1 MPPRHISYLA
11 DPTLYTFTMKG
22 IVLAGGTGSRLWP
35 ITKGVSKQLLPVY
48 DKPLIHYPLGTLF
61 LAGIQDILIITTPED
76 SNSFKRLLGDGSDFG
91 VNLEYAIQEKPSGL
105 AEAFIIGENF
115 IAGQSVCLVLGDNIF
130 YGTGLGT
137 QLKEIK
143 TSHGATIFAYK
154 VSDPS
159 RYGVVEFSKDKKV
172 LSIEEKP
179 VKPKSYFAVPG
190 LYFYDSDVCEIA
202 KGIKPSSRGEKEIT
216 SINQQY
222 LSKNKLNV
230 EILPRGTAW
239 LDTGTYKSLHA
250 ASSYVQ
256 IIEERQGSKISCLE
270 EIAWRNNWITNS
282 DLEKIIVNYG
292 SNDYG
297 FYLKNLISE
306 NS

>member
-1 MPPRHISYLA
+1 MFK
-11 DPTLYTFTMKG
+11 PT
-22 IVLAGGTGSRLWP
+22 
-35 ITKGVSKQLLPVY
+35 
-48 DKPLIHYPLGTLF
+48 
-61 LAGIQDILIITTPED
+61 
-76 SNSFKRLLGDGSDFG
+76 
-91 VNLEYAIQEKPSGL
+91 
-105 AEAFIIGENF
+105 
-115 IAGQSVCLVLGDNIF
+115 
-130 YGTGLGT
+130 
-137 QLKEIK
+137 
-143 TSHGATIFAYK
+143 
-154 VSDPS
+154 
-159 RYGVVEFSKDKKV
+159 
-172 LSIEEKP
+172 
-179 VKPKSYFAVPG
+179 
-190 LYFYDSDVCEIA
+190 A